1 MQGGS
6 FFVLHCVDDLEIV
19 LVEWFSALLVVLR
32 DTRVVPLLF
41 IDCTFMFFPTCFA
54 RPMCLSYVYGFVGA
68 SAGVF
73 VNAFFFSLG
82 AWVLFSPRKVC
93 LLLKKRFETAE
104 IYPHISRHEIF
115 FPCHYHIFLLKVLLS
130 FSMTHKLLKFD
141 VYELAKLFVHFGLR

>member
-1 MQGGS
+1 MASNFEGLAHAQIVCKTAL

-73 VNAFFFSLG
+73 VNAFFF
-82 AWVLFSPRKVC
+82 
-93 LLLKKRFETAE
+93 LLRCVGF
-104 IYPHISRHEIF
+104 IF
-115 FPCHYHIFLLKVLLS
+115 
-130 FSMTHKLLKFD
+130 TT
-141 VYELAKLFVHFGLR
+141 